1 MRKNP
6 ANSNTEYGS
15 VGMLC
20 FAVSKH
26 LAICGTEWK
35 RSSHH
40 AVFCGLRA
48 PCRLRNWVKTV
59 FIRPVNSLPYIASHV
74 THAFGILTV
83 KRIRFIGRRIV
94 LSSVDASPV
103 NWDIDVPL
111 PSEPFFLCCMVRGCK
126 TYATVC
132 LFFLWFLVSTYNLT
146 IFNLSIVIQVMLQPR
161 NNGMTD
167 IETFSNLSVCHTTSY
182 HSNSLTVSLNICQDC
197 FRRAIL
203 KYTVLISIPN

>member
-1 MRKNP
+1 MRKKP

-15 VGMLC
+15 AGMLC

-26 LAICGTEWK
+26 LAIYGTEWK

-59 FIRPVNSLPYIASHV
+59 FIRPVNSLPYISSHV

-111 PSEPFFLCCMVRGCK
+111 PSERFFLCCMVYEGARLTRLSVFSFCGFRCLPTIWPYSTCPLSYRWCFNLAITEWLTLK
-126 TYATVC
+126 RLATC
-132 LFFLWFLVSTYNLT
+132 LYVIPPLT
-146 IFNLSIVIQVMLQPR
+146 IP
-161 NNGMTD
+161 T
-167 IETFSNLSVCHTTSY
+167 
-182 HSNSLTVSLNICQDC
+182 
-197 FRRAIL
+197 A
-203 KYTVLISIPN
+203 